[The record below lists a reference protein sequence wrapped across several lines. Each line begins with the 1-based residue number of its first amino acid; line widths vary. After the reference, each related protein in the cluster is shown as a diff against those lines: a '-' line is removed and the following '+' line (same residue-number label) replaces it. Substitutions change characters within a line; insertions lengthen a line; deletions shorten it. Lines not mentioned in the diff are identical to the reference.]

1 MNSHP
6 TVGDLMNT
14 AAVHLTRATTS
25 LAVAPFDTL
34 PQARAAIAA
43 FHQILDALAKH
54 SQVLLGTGR
63 HEGLRASTTT
73 DVRELASLHLSE
85 DIRTYLDAQSR
96 TAQPVGLDPTQPWS
110 AAARCVRGAT
120 DLLLMHADNTTGTFQ
135 PRSTGAALFVDQD
148 VRLAGLTRAA
158 TMTTAVL
165 AGRDQLALCAGQA
178 GVPWPAVRKVMT
190 GLDDMHDAATALTL
204 DAPPASRRLDS
215 TGPVHPAV
223 RTFDP
228 LVELTDHMRAL
239 RQQAWELVASP
250 SYEIAPL
257 RRFAA
262 LGLAVHVRAA
272 QFYAGTD
279 LPAPGGD
286 HQHVVDVL
294 MHRAAAWRNLAATLY
309 PVRSIDPRD
318 SLGGKSINRA
328 ATLLAQCANVHAA
341 PAPDGQVTARQQRTK
356 QAVNGALSLM
366 GDITAWNARTFSAL
380 ARSNQLFLPA
390 SDLHRDDLSQDA
402 TAAAAKL
409 AGGYVAL
416 PDGRAVQIADAYTAL
431 TQVRD
436 GQRDPVHSHHL
447 GRNPAGTP
455 TALRNAVSAP
465 RAF

>member
-14 AAVHLTRATTS
+14 AAIHLTRATTS
-25 LAVAPFDTL
+25 LAVAPFDSL

-73 DVRELASLHLSE
+73 DIRELASLHLSE

-96 TAQPVGLDPTQPWS
+96 TAPSVVLDPTQPWS

-135 PRSTGAALFVDQD
+135 PLSASASLFVDQD
-148 VRLAGLTRAA
+148 VRLAGVARAA
-158 TMTTAVL
+158 TMTSSVL
-165 AGRDQLALCAGQA
+165 AGRDQLALRMGQA
-178 GVPWPAVRKVMT
+178 GIPWPAVRKVMT
-190 GLDDMHDAATALTL
+190 GLDEMHDAATALTL
-204 DAPPASRRLDS
+204 GAPPASRRLDS
-215 TGPVHPAV
+215 TGPIHPAM

-228 LVELTDHMRAL
+228 LVELTDTMRAL
-239 RQQAWELVASP
+239 RQRAWELLATP

-257 RRFAA
+257 QRFAA
-262 LGLAVHVRAA
+262 LGLTVHVRAA

-279 LPAPGGD
+279 LPVTGGN

-294 MHRAAAWRNLAATLY
+294 MHRATAWRDLAATLY

-318 SLGGKSINRA
+318 SLGGKDIARA
-328 ATLLAQCANVHAA
+328 ATLLAQCADLHSTL
-341 PAPDGQVTARQQRTK
+341 APDGQSTTRQQRTK
-356 QAVNGALSLM
+356 QAVNGALALM
-366 GDITAWNARTFSAL
+366 SDVTVWNARSFDAL
-380 ARSNQLFLPA
+380 ARSNQLFIPA
-390 SDLHRDDLSQDA
+390 RELSRDELSQDT

-409 AGGYVAL
+409 AGGYAAL
-416 PDGRAVQIADAYTAL
+416 PEHHTAQISDRYTAL
-431 TQVRD
+431 MR
-436 GQRDPVHSHHL
+436 VHNARL
-447 GRNPAGTP
+447 DRNPTETP
-455 TALRNAVSAP
+455 TAARNAAP
-465 RAF
+465 APQAL